1 MRVVF
6 MLTTLLAM
14 VGTAV
19 AGPVEDALAVAHGI
33 QAAARDREVVAQG
46 MTPAQ
51 VAEAWKSE
59 ALKTNHAPAACSGPR
74 PPLTLAAH
82 VWQDRVPMRFLY
94 IASTL
99 LAASVTGCGT
109 LSVPGTPET
118 ATSLNGF
125 RASHGL
131 SQLRTDGTLAALA
144 NEHAADMA
152 RRDSLDHNG
161 FMTHRGP
168 RGARAENVAYGCK
181 ETTCVIQQWV
191 NSSGHRRNMLMPS
204 LTRYG
209 LASATSPSGK
219 KYWTLLVGE

>member
-1 MRVVF
+1 
-6 MLTTLLAM
+6 M
-14 VGTAV
+14 VKRGA
-19 AGPVEDALAVAHGI
+19 
-33 QAAARDREVVAQG
+33 
-46 MTPAQ
+46 
-51 VAEAWKSE
+51 
-59 ALKTNHAPAACSGPR
+59 
-74 PPLTLAAH
+74 
-82 VWQDRVPMRFLY
+82 DRVPMKSLY

-99 LAASVTGCGT
+99 LAASVAGCGT
-109 LSVPGTPET
+109 LSIPGTPET

-144 NEHAADMA
+144 SEHAADMA
-152 RRDSLDHNG
+152 RRDSLDHSG

-191 NSSGHRRNMLMPS
+191 NSSGHRRNMLIPS

-209 LASATSPSGK
+209 LASATSPSGR

>member
-1 MRVVF
+1 M
-6 MLTTLLAM
+6 
-14 VGTAV
+14 
-19 AGPVEDALAVAHGI
+19 
-33 QAAARDREVVAQG
+33 
-46 MTPAQ
+46 
-51 VAEAWKSE
+51 K
-59 ALKTNHAPAACSGPR
+59 
-74 PPLTLAAH
+74 
-82 VWQDRVPMRFLY
+82 FLH
-94 IASTL
+94 IASML
-99 LAASVTGCGT
+99 LAASVAGCGT

-131 SQLRTDGTLAALA
+131 GQLRTDGTLAALA
-144 NEHAADMA
+144 SEHAADMA

-191 NSSGHRRNMLMPS
+191 KSSGHRTNMLIPT

-219 KYWTLLVGE
+219 KYWTLLVGD

>member
-1 MRVVF
+1 
-6 MLTTLLAM
+6 M

-19 AGPVEDALAVAHGI
+19 AGPVEDTLAANAAFGRGDFATAL
-33 QAAARDREVVAQG
+33 Q
-46 MTPAQ
+46 
-51 VAEAWKSE
+51 AWKPE
-59 ALKTNHAPAACSGPR
+59 VLKRNQAPAACSGP

-82 VWQDRVPMRFLY
+82 VWQDRVPMKFLY
-94 IASTL
+94 LASTL
-99 LAASVTGCGT
+99 LAASVAGCGT
-109 LSVPGTPET
+109 LSVLATPET

-125 RASHGL
+125 RVSHGL

-144 NEHAADMA
+144 SEHAADMA

-181 ETTCVIQQWV
+181 ETICVIQQWV
-191 NSSGHRRNMLMPS
+191 KSSGHRTNMLIPS